1 MFITGFDTVLKC
13 QQCFDVSEAR
23 TDTMLFPVVT
33 KDYYIN
39 TAMVMESTTLDW
51 ALDPT
56 TFDVNRDNLIA
67 WQPEDAAP
75 IAGSDNN
82 QLGVL
87 TLLTSALEPLTD
99 FLGDSTTG
107 V

>member
-1 MFITGFDTVLKC
+1 
-13 QQCFDVSEAR
+13 
-23 TDTMLFPVVT
+23 MLFPVVT

-39 TAMVMESTTLDW
+39 TAMVMESTVAEW
-51 ALDPT
+51 ALDPLS
-56 TFDVNRDNLIA
+56 FDVYGDTPQEAGNLIA